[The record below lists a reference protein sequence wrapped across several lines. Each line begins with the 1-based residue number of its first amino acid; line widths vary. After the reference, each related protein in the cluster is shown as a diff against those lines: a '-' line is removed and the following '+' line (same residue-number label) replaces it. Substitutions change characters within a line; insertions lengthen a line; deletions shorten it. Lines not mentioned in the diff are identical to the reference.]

1 MEMPLPPAGVFGG
14 KRRQIFGWGWVRSMS
29 WQEATPEGDL
39 PGRRGVKEEITLW
52 LEEMRGGKGQGGLT
66 KG

>member
-1 MEMPLPPAGVFGG
+1 MCSVGNGAKF
-14 KRRQIFGWGWVRSMS
+14 FGWGWVRSML
-29 WQEATPEGDL
+29 WQETMLEGDL

-52 LEEMRGGKGQGGLT
+52 LEGMRGGKGQGGLT